1 MSEAKEQPK
10 IPLPRPTAI
19 SAPFWEAARQG
30 RLLLQYCPRCQR
42 YIFYPRPYCIHCLG
56 ELEWREASGRGRVYS
71 FTIVRRPAT
80 PAFAD
85 KVPYVYA
92 IVELEE
98 GVRMTA
104 NIVGCR
110 PEEVR
115 VDMPVRAVFEPAGDD
130 VSLVHFAPA

>member
-10 IPLPRPTAI
+10 APLPRPTAI

-30 RLLLQYCPRCQR
+30 RLLLQYCSRCQK
-42 YIFYPRPYCIHCLG
+42 YIFYPRPYCIRCLG

-85 KVPYVYA
+85 KVPYVHA

-130 VSLVHFAPA
+130 ISLVQFAPA